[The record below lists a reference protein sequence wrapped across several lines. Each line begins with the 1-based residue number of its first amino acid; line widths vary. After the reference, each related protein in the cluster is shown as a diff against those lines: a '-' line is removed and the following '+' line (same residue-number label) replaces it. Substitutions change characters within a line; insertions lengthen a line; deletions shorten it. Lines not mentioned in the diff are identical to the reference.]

1 MVRVWGRQ
9 PRLAAGGF
17 QGYSLFL
24 RSLRL
29 AVRTSP
35 SHGENRSSI
44 LLGSASNFKYL
55 NAVLLIDLSTSS
67 TFLQRPQTGLK
78 STPSAAEQ
86 SMDPKKT
93 IRLWTCCKA
102 DEAFRLIHHF
112 RLVGRNATI
121 NCHRR
126 YCEGLEAFADGGAN
140 ELVQRL

>member
-1 MVRVWGRQ
+1 MPATAVDAQRHGKT
-9 PRLAAGGF
+9 
-17 QGYSLFL
+17 FL
-24 RSLRL
+24 R
-29 AVRTSP
+29 P

-55 NAVLLIDLSTSS
+55 SAILLIDLSTSS

-93 IRLWTCCKA
+93 IRLLDVLQGLGFS

-121 NCHRR
+121 NRHRR
-126 YCEGLEAFADGGAN
+126 YCEGLETFADGGTN